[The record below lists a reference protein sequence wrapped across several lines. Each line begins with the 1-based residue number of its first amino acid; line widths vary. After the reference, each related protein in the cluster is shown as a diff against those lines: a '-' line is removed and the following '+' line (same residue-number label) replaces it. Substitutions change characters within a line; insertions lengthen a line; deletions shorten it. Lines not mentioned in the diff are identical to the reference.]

1 MKYELAESILRSTM
15 QHWDTTRM
23 SEETK
28 NIQIISE
35 IKYDDYQQYT
45 HGMRYV
51 ESLALWLRQFD
62 SEEDKETAYRAAKD
76 LLIYISEEEMRQ
88 LVAYAFPIVMKHFL
102 LQQTKRFCDKY
113 GIAGLE
119 DRKDL
124 YAYFRRCS
132 MFLGL
137 SDGAHMDFF
146 RRQNRELS
154 NEQVFVHYD
163 FSQSKAEDMIKKLE
177 EDTSVQRMAE
187 KYPGELSDQPQF
199 YSFFL
204 MDDFTGSGKSYIRKD
219 AGGWHGKIKKFFGRL
234 KEMNLCTVEAEVHLV
249 LYAATAKALKNIQE
263 QADLFTGEMGWKP
276 ISVDA
281 LQIVEPLNWESHE
294 TLLDLL
300 KRNYEQCRGFG
311 KASYVNGHFKVGGG
325 KYPYL
330 GFADCSLPL
339 VLYHNTP
346 NNTLP
351 VFWYSWE
358 DEICPL
364 FPRVTRHK
372 EN

>member
-15 QHWDTTRM
+15 QHWDMTRM

-62 SEEDKETAYRAAKD
+62 SKADKETAYQAVKD

-88 LVAYAFPIVMKHFL
+88 LVTYAFPIAMKPFL
-102 LQQTKRFCDKY
+102 LQQTKRFCKEY

-119 DRKDL
+119 DRKSL
-124 YAYFRRCS
+124 YTYFRRCS

-163 FSQSKAEDMIKKLE
+163 FSQSKAEDMINNLKK
-177 EDTSVQRMAE
+177 DTRVQEMMG
-187 KYPGELSDQPQF
+187 KYPGKLSAQF

-219 AGGWHGKIKKFFGRL
+219 AGGWHGKIKKFFERL
-234 KEMNLCTVEAEVHLV
+234 EEMEFCVAEAEVHLV
-249 LYAATAKALKNIQE
+249 LYVATAKALKTIQT

-281 LQIVEPLNWESHE
+281 LQIVESLNWESHE

-300 KRNYEQCRGFG
+300 KRNYEQCLVSGR
-311 KASYVNGHFKVGGG
+311 ASYEDEHFAVGEG

-351 VFWYSWE
+351 VLWYSWE
-358 DEICPL
+358 EMVCPL

>member
-1 MKYELAESILRSTM
+1 MKYELAESILESTM
-15 QHWDTTRM
+15 QHWDMTRM

-88 LVAYAFPIVMKHFL
+88 LVAYAFPITMKQFL
-102 LQQTKRFCDKY
+102 LQRTKRFCEKY
-113 GIAGLE
+113 GISDLE
-119 DRKDL
+119 DRKSL

-163 FSQSKAEDMIKKLE
+163 FSQSKAEDMIKNQEK
-177 EDTSVQRMAE
+177 DTSVQKMIE
-187 KYPGELSDQPQF
+187 KYPGKLSAQF
-199 YSFFL
+199 YTFFL

-219 AGGWHGKIKKFFGRL
+219 SEGWHGKIKKFFKRL
-234 KEMNLCTVEAEVHLV
+234 EKMNFRAAEAEIHLV
-249 LYAATAKALKNIQE
+249 LYVATAKALKNIQT
-263 QADLFTGEMGWKP
+263 QANLFTAEMGWKP

-281 LQIVEPLNWESHE
+281 LQIVEPLNWESHKA
-294 TLLDLL
+294 LLDLL
-300 KRNYEQCRGFG
+300 KRNYERCLGFG
-311 KASYVNGHFKVGGG
+311 KASYEDKHFTIGGG
-325 KYPYL
+325 QYPYL

-351 VFWYSWE
+351 VLWYSWE
-358 DEICPL
+358 EMVCPL

>member
-1 MKYELAESILRSTM
+1 MKYELAESILKSTM
-15 QHWDTTRM
+15 QHWNITRM

-51 ESLALWLRQFD
+51 ESLALWLDQFD
-62 SEEDKETAYRAAKD
+62 NEADKETAYRAAKD

-88 LVAYAFPIVMKHFL
+88 LVTYAFPIVMKHFL
-102 LQQTKRFCDKY
+102 LQRTKRFCEEY
-113 GIAGLE
+113 GITDLE
-119 DRKDL
+119 DRRSL

-163 FSQSKAEDMIKKLE
+163 FSQSKAEDMTENLKK
-177 EDTSVQRMAE
+177 DTGVQRMTE
-187 KYPGELSDQPQF
+187 KYPGKLSAQF

-204 MDDFTGSGKSYIRKD
+204 IDDFTGSGKSYIRKD
-219 AGGWHGKIKKFFGRL
+219 AEGWHGKIKKFFNRL
-234 KEMNLCTVEAEVHLV
+234 EEMDFRIAEVEVHLV
-249 LYAATAKALKNIQE
+249 LYVATTRALKNIQE
-263 QADLFTGEMGWKP
+263 QANLFTEEMGWKS

-281 LQIVEPLNWESHE
+281 IQIVEPLNWESHE
-294 TLLDLL
+294 DLLELL
-300 KRNYEQCRGFG
+300 KRNYEQCLGFG
-311 KASYVNGHFKVGGG
+311 KASYTDEHFAVGGG
-325 KYPYL
+325 RYPYL

-351 VFWYSWE
+351 VLWYSWE
-358 DEICPL
+358 ETVYPL

>member
-1 MKYELAESILRSTM
+1 MKYELAESILESTM
-15 QHWDTTRM
+15 LHWDMTRM

-62 SEEDKETAYRAAKD
+62 SEEDKETAYWAVKD

-88 LVAYAFPIVMKHFL
+88 LVTYSFPVAMKKFL
-102 LQQTKRFCDKY
+102 LQQTKRFCEKY

-119 DRKDL
+119 ERKSL

-146 RRQNRELS
+146 RRQNPELS

-163 FSQSKAEDMIKKLE
+163 FSQSKAADMIKNLE
-177 EDTSVQRMAE
+177 KDTSVQKMME
-187 KYPGELSDQPQF
+187 KYPGKLSAQF

-219 AGGWHGKIKKFFGRL
+219 GEGWHGKIKKFFERL
-234 KEMNLCTVEAEVHLV
+234 KKMDLCSKDVEVHLV
-249 LYAATAKALKNIQE
+249 LYAATDRALKSIQE
-263 QADLFTGEMGWKP
+263 QADLFTEEMGRKP
-276 ISVDA
+276 ITVDA
-281 LQIVEPLNWESHE
+281 LQIIEPLNWESHKN
-294 TLLDLL
+294 LLDLL
-300 KRNYEQCRGFG
+300 ERNYEKYLGFG
-311 KASYVNGHFKVGGG
+311 KASYEDGHFKVGGG

-339 VLYHNTP
+339 ILYHNTP

-351 VFWYSWE
+351 VLWYSWE
-358 DEICPL
+358 DEVCPL